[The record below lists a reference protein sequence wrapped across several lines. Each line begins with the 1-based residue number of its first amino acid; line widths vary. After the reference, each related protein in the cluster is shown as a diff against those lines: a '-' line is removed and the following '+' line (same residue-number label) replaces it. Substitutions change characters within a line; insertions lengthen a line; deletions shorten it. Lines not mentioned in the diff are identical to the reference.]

1 MPVLMELKS
10 WMLETLAQ
18 LSAKLPMALA
28 IGLTNFV
35 DDGTI
40 DVARGHGQNTPMRIK
55 LIEDLPMATSAEL
68 YQLSWVIEQ
77 LLADPRRIV
86 LVRAQLHTGQQVQY
100 LHWADGKLRSARVVG
115 MHGDHVGVLD
125 AASNKSFKVHYAA
138 ILTDPTVSP
147 THSGETSTNVEFNKP
162 APPPEV
168 AGRADFRVGNRVT
181 FIDKNLEHRVGL
193 IVRVNQHT
201 ATLDCDGQKWR
212 VAFELLRHLVDV

>member
-1 MPVLMELKS
+1 
-10 WMLETLAQ
+10 
-18 LSAKLPMALA
+18 
-28 IGLTNFV
+28 
-35 DDGTI
+35 
-40 DVARGHGQNTPMRIK
+40 MRIK

-86 LVRAQLHTGQQVQY
+86 QVRAQLHTGQQVQY

-115 MHGDHVGVLD
+115 IHGDHVAVLD
-125 AASNKSFKVHYAA
+125 AASNKAFKVHYAA
-138 ILTDPTVSP
+138 IFTDAIAASTDSGSAS
-147 THSGETSTNVEFNKP
+147 THVELEKL